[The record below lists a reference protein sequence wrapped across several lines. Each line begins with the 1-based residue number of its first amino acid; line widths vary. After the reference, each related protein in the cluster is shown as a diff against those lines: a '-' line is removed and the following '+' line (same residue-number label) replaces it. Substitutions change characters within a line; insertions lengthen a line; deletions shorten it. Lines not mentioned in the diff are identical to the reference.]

1 MQQLLRGLKPD
12 CFEDIIAAVALYRPG
27 PLGTGMIDDF
37 IGGKHRRKPTRKLHD
52 LVAEV
57 LAPTYG
63 VPVYQE
69 QVMQIAQ
76 RLSGYTLGG
85 ADLLRRAMGKKKP
98 EEMAKQKGIFVAGAE
113 KNGVKTEDAER
124 IFGLLEYFAGYGF
137 NKSHSAAYA
146 LLTYQTAYL
155 KANYP
160 VEFLCALMTADCS
173 KIDKVVRII
182 AEGRAWGATILPPD
196 INHSV
201 TDFTVVYAS
210 PAGDFSPKRSAKI
223 KDKFQPQI
231 RFGLGAVRGI
241 GESALE

>member
-85 ADLLRRAMGKKKP
+85 ADLLRRAMGKKKA
-98 EEMAKQKGIFVAGAE
+98 EEMQKQLKAFVDGAE
-113 KNGVKTEDAER
+113 ARGVSVEQSTA
-124 IFGLLEYFAGYGF
+124 IFKEI
-137 NKSHSAAYA
+137 
-146 LLTYQTAYL
+146 
-155 KANYP
+155 
-160 VEFLCALMTADCS
+160 E
-173 KIDKVVRII
+173 
-182 AEGRAWGATILPPD
+182 
-196 INHSV
+196 
-201 TDFTVVYAS
+201 
-210 PAGDFSPKRSAKI
+210 
-223 KDKFQPQI
+223 
-231 RFGLGAVRGI
+231 
-241 GESALE
+241 